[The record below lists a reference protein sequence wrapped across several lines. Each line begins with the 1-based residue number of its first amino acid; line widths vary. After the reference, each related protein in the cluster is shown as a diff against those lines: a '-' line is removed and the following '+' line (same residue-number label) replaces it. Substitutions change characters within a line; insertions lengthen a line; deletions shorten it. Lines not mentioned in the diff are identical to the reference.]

1 MHKIKEIIIT
11 FLKKSTYL
19 SRYQKQATLVF
30 IDVLVLELSIVFS
43 YSLRQ
48 AQLYFPSFSDEKLM
62 LISPFDCY
70 SYILFFWSIPISIT
84 VYWF

>member
-48 AQLYFPSFSDEKLM
+48 AQLYFPSFRMKN
-62 LISPFDCY
+62 
-70 SYILFFWSIPISIT
+70 
-84 VYWF
+84 